1 MEEKIKELHL
11 AIVAATKSF
20 HSVFDVFGPD
30 DISTQKRLEYL
41 TGLQDAFK
49 IITGMSDVDYMISE
63 TEVNP

>member
-11 AIVAATKSF
+11 AIVAASKSF
-20 HSVFDVFGPD
+20 NSAFDAFGSG

>member
-11 AIVAATKSF
+11 AIVAARKSF
-20 HSVFDVFGPD
+20 NSAFELFGPS
-30 DISTQKRLEYL
+30 DISTQNRLEYL
-41 TGLQDAFK
+41 SGLRDAFK

>member
-20 HSVFDVFGPD
+20 NSAFELFGPA
-30 DISTQKRLEYL
+30 DISTQNRLEYL
-41 TGLQDAFK
+41 TGLRDAFK
-49 IITGMSDVDYMISE
+49 IITGMSDADYMISE

>member
-1 MEEKIKELHL
+1 MEDKIKELQL

-20 HSVFDVFGPD
+20 NSTFDIFGPG

-63 TEVNP
+63 MEVTT